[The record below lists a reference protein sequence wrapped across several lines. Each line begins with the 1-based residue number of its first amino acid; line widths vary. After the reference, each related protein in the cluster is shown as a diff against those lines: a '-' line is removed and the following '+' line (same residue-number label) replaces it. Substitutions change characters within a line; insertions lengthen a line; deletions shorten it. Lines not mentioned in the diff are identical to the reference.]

1 MTETFLTKRD
11 IATHL
16 KVSTRT
22 IDEWMASGVLPFVKL
37 RGTVRFSP
45 HLLQNIADSI
55 STVIVSPAPDNREH
69 L

>member
-22 IDEWMASGVLPFVKL
+22 IDQWMASGVIPFVKL

-45 HLLQNIADSI
+45 HLLHNIANSI
-55 STVIVSPAPDNREH
+55 STIIVSTVTDDGEH